1 MKKAGIFVLVAVCL
15 IFAAFLGGYALGR
28 NRHNAPVQIQSPTTH
43 AATQGTTTAEKLNIN
58 TATLEELMT
67 LPGIGPELAQRIL
80 DYRQSHG
87 AFASIAD
94 LYLVEGIGE
103 KRIDAIAELITV
115 GG

>member
-1 MKKAGIFVLVAVCL
+1 
-15 IFAAFLGGYALGR
+15 
-28 NRHNAPVQIQSPTTH
+28 
-43 AATQGTTTAEKLNIN
+43 
-58 TATLEELMT
+58 MT

-87 AFASIAD
+87 DFASIAD
-94 LYLVEGIGE
+94 LYLVEGIGQ